1 MGKADIEKKKETQSL
16 ADKTTVGALVERTN
30 VINVFND
37 IKVKDRLEAKAF
49 DALER
54 RLEPR
59 HVMCKPCKGDGYS
72 SSGDACGMCQGQGFV
87 VQDADMRAIELV
99 LSPKFP
105 KTQVNV
111 NADIEGMSADDLLK
125 MVEEM

>member
-1 MGKADIEKKKETQSL
+1 
-16 ADKTTVGALVERTN
+16 
-30 VINVFND
+30 
-37 IKVKDRLEAKAF
+37 
-49 DALER
+49 
-54 RLEPR
+54 
-59 HVMCKPCKGDGYS
+59 
-72 SSGDACGMCQGQGFV
+72 MCQGQGFV